1 MSTIIAGH
9 FDTQDA
15 ANEGVLALKRA
26 GFADADL
33 QSFYV
38 TPRGMRG
45 NVPVMDNEQPSVG
58 TEGAGGKAAV
68 SAVVGGAVG
77 LAAGVAAAP
86 LAGPAAAA
94 AGAIA
99 GAGVGAYGGSLIG
112 GVMGSGGGE
121 VEAKAE
127 HHEPIERQS
136 GMMVAVCADRIGEE
150 PAIKTLRAAG
160 ARDIERATGEWR
172 NGSWADFKAAELP
185 QFVDQT

>member
-38 TPRGMRG
+38 SPPGVRG
-45 NVPVMDNEQPSVG
+45 NVPVIDNEQPQVG
-58 TEGAGGKAAV
+58 TEGAGRKAAV

-77 LAAGVAAAP
+77 LAAGIAAAP
-86 LAGPAAAA
+86 LAAPAAAA

-112 GVMGSGGGE
+112 GVAGSGGGR
-121 VEAKAE
+121 VEQKAE
-127 HHEPIERQS
+127 RGERLERRS
-136 GMMVAVCADRIGEE
+136 GMMLAVCADRIGAEQ
-150 PAIKTLRAAG
+150 AIQLLRAAG
-160 ARDIERATGEWR
+160 AADI
-172 NGSWADFKAAELP
+172 
-185 QFVDQT
+185 